1 MPTMIDLFNGD
12 TNEMI
17 GSITESEL
25 KTLQEALEMESPD
38 DHDYFIDAATIDIL
52 GDGRA
57 TDHLLDLLRK
67 AVGSGDGLEVRWQ
80 RRH

>member
-1 MPTMIDLFNGD
+1 MIDLFNGD
-12 TNEMI
+12 TNELI
-17 GSITESEL
+17 GSITESDL
-25 KTLQEALEMESPD
+25 KTLQDALEEESED

-57 TDHLLDLLRK
+57 TEHLLHLLRT
-67 AVGSGDGLEVRWQ
+67 AVGSGDGLEIRWQ

>member
-1 MPTMIDLFNGD
+1 MIDLFNGE
-12 TNEMI
+12 TNDLI

-25 KTLQEALEMESPD
+25 KTLQDALEEESDD
-38 DHDYFIDAATIDIL
+38 DHDYFIDSATIDIL

-57 TDHLLDLLRK
+57 TEHLLHLLK
-67 AVGSGDGLEVRWQ
+67 TAVGSGDGLEIRWQ